1 MSNFREK
8 ANLIWSIADLLR
20 GRYKQADYGKVIL
33 PFTVLRRLD
42 FVLEPTK
49 QGVLAA
55 YEKYKTQKPEALEQI
70 LNNTTEYQGRKLKF
84 HNRSK
89 FDFGE
94 LAKDANNLA
103 FNLRNYINGFSVGA
117 QEIIE
122 YFSFDDQIRKLDEYD
137 LISKISTELPIMTF

>member
-49 QGVLAA
+49 KAVLSAF
-55 YEKYKTQKPEALEQI
+55 EKHKAKKPEILEPI
-70 LNNTTEYQGRKLKF
+70 LNNVAKVKF

-89 FDFGE
+89 FNFSE
-94 LAKDANNLA
+94 LAKDDNNIAL
-103 FNLRNYINGFSVGA
+103 N
-117 QEIIE
+117 
-122 YFSFDDQIRKLDEYD
+122 
-137 LISKISTELPIMTF
+137 